1 MSKFISVSRRN
12 PCPVCE
18 NTSGNCRTTDGDLI
32 LCMTHDGALPGWHY
46 LGQSKDYL
54 WGKYLPESDR
64 PAPVRVERQK
74 EPEKTIVPDSRKDKS
89 YRSVIEQLE
98 LSDRHL
104 QDFARRNLTAPEIE
118 FLSTVT
124 RSLPDGYL
132 IPFPNVDGEFCG
144 AQKRLDSSDRGRYRW
159 HYLRKDWS
167 LHNEFNE
174 KPLAIYPIAG
184 DSDPWIIEGTGVKPI
199 VANIRHGLTVIGAAG
214 GQHYKS
220 PQTLSDTLFKIGNP
234 KRVVFCPDAGDVIN
248 HHVLLRIRDNF
259 ECLESLG
266 VQVTIAW
273 WGQRTKQDPDID
285 HLPNLDAI
293 EYLTPAQF
301 WALSQVPA
309 QSLEEEWIKSARRGY
324 QSRRVFTPTTTIN
337 DRYLPDIPDGDIAIR
352 SGMGTGK
359 TEALKR
365 LIHNWEGGAIFLG
378 SRNSLLLQSI
388 GRVNEGL
395 HESNKFV
402 HIHDDKNLYS
412 LQDKGGRS
420 ALCFDSLDKVKD
432 FSWLD
437 GKLLIFDESVSSI
450 KHLLIG
456 STLKHRRAKILKLLE
471 ELAKRVAAI
480 VMTDGNQNNVFVEYL
495 ERLRGAKIP
504 RLLNTAQASSLTV
517 TITQPEKVRDY
528 SYVLKCATESLNQG
542 EVITFLSDSQR
553 LCEAVDRL
561 WSEGGYKTFRIDSK
575 TMTDKAIKA
584 IVSDP
589 KIGEWLRSQ
598 GIQALIL
605 SPSAESGLDVSTLG
619 YFSKGFAVFMG
630 ILDTDTQIQFLR
642 RTREI
647 TEWLVHCPPY
657 TTLRTDGNRSIFTGG
672 VQRAIAESIALEME
686 GFEGFDLVEMIDNL
700 NKSPHLETAQ
710 KLIASRNFEYKFTR
724 ECLENALKA
733 SGHKVSLLTVEHCPE
748 LAAQSKAIRKL
759 LIRADA
765 EQIFNAPAI
774 DVYAARKIKES
785 FNSSLDDRYKAER
798 ALLLDRLP
806 GIEGTDLWNLELVER
821 LLFTDRQ
828 RLTKLENFWLL
839 KNIDLQTARTRR
851 RIEAIVSGEVWAV
864 DIGTRLAKLRYFR
877 SLGVLEMVDSGAIVP
892 DTQLEPLRE
901 RARDKRGKAVTLGLS
916 PGKMGT
922 SQWFGKILESHMGI
936 RAIRGLNAIGAE
948 FRSPVTDPLFQFV
961 ALRLSEKLEWESDAE
976 LVSLRS
982 SWKSEWESGAEIP
995 REEVT
1000 QTQTPQGVEVHTNQ
1014 LNILKPD
1021 SSGWYSTQT
1030 HTLQGVEP
1038 DPSGEFLQPEKQAE
1052 PEPAEPKTEPAEPIP
1067 ANQWKGRSV
1076 WVNSLQIHG
1085 TIENEPYPTPIGVWR
1100 VWVRTQHGSKSIEC
1114 GDLNFEPVTIA
1125 A

>member
-1 MSKFISVSRRN
+1 
-12 PCPVCE
+12 
-18 NTSGNCRTTDGDLI
+18 
-32 LCMTHDGALPGWHY
+32 
-46 LGQSKDYL
+46 
-54 WGKYLPESDR
+54 
-64 PAPVRVERQK
+64 
-74 EPEKTIVPDSRKDKS
+74 
-89 YRSVIEQLE
+89 
-98 LSDRHL
+98 
-104 QDFARRNLTAPEIE
+104 
-118 FLSTVT
+118 
-124 RSLPDGYL
+124 
-132 IPFPNVDGEFCG
+132 
-144 AQKRLDSSDRGRYRW
+144 
-159 HYLRKDWS
+159 
-167 LHNEFNE
+167 
-174 KPLAIYPIAG
+174 
-184 DSDPWIIEGTGVKPI
+184 
-199 VANIRHGLTVIGAAG
+199 
-214 GQHYKS
+214 
-220 PQTLSDTLFKIGNP
+220 
-234 KRVVFCPDAGDVIN
+234 
-248 HHVLLRIRDNF
+248 
-259 ECLESLG
+259 
-266 VQVTIAW
+266 
-273 WGQRTKQDPDID
+273 
-285 HLPNLDAI
+285 
-293 EYLTPAQF
+293 
-301 WALSQVPA
+301 
-309 QSLEEEWIKSARRGY
+309 
-324 QSRRVFTPTTTIN
+324 
-337 DRYLPDIPDGDIAIR
+337 
-352 SGMGTGK
+352 
-359 TEALKR
+359 
-365 LIHNWEGGAIFLG
+365 
-378 SRNSLLLQSI
+378 
-388 GRVNEGL
+388 
-395 HESNKFV
+395 
-402 HIHDDKNLYS
+402 
-412 LQDKGGRS
+412 
-420 ALCFDSLDKVKD
+420 
-432 FSWLD
+432 
-437 GKLLIFDESVSSI
+437 
-450 KHLLIG
+450 
-456 STLKHRRAKILKLLE
+456 
-471 ELAKRVAAI
+471 
-480 VMTDGNQNNVFVEYL
+480 
-495 ERLRGAKIP
+495 
-504 RLLNTAQASSLTV
+504 
-517 TITQPEKVRDY
+517 
-528 SYVLKCATESLNQG
+528 
-542 EVITFLSDSQR
+542 
-553 LCEAVDRL
+553 
-561 WSEGGYKTFRIDSK
+561 
-575 TMTDKAIKA
+575 MTDKAIKA

-589 KIGEWLRSQ
+589 IIGAWLQTQ

-765 EQIFNAPAI
+765 EKIFNAPPI

-976 LVSLRS
+976 LVALRS

-1014 LNILKPD
+1014 LKIFNTD
-1021 SSGWYSTQT
+1021 STGWYSTQN
-1030 HTLQGVEP
+1030 HTPQGVEP

-1052 PEPAEPKTEPAEPIP
+1052 PEPAEPIP

-1076 WVNSLQIHG
+1076 WVNSLAIHG
-1085 TIENEPYPTPIGVWR
+1085 TIENEPYPTPIKDMWR
-1100 VWVRTQHGSKSIEC
+1100 VWVRTQYGSKSIELS
-1114 GDLNFEPVTIA
+1114 DLNFEPVTIA

>member
-1 MSKFISVSRRN
+1 MSKFFPVSKRI

-18 NTSGNCRTTDGDLI
+18 NTSGKCRTTDGDLI

-64 PAPVRVERQK
+64 PAPVAGVQKEREPEK
-74 EPEKTIVPDSRKDKS
+74 TKEREPEKTIVPDSVKDHN
-89 YRSVIEQLE
+89 YQAILNQLE
-98 LSDRHL
+98 LSDRHIE
-104 QDFARRNLTAPEIE
+104 DFTRRNLSATEIE
-118 FLSTVT
+118 FLSTRA
-124 RSLPDGYL
+124 RSLSHGYL
-132 IPFPNVDGEFCG
+132 IPFQNVNGLYVG
-144 AQKRLDSSDRGRYRW
+144 SQVRLDKSDKGRYRW
-159 HYLRKDWS
+159 YSYRDDHAKRNDFGEL
-167 LHNEFNE
+167 
-174 KPLAIYPIAG
+174 PLAIYPVAG

-199 VANIRHGLTVIGAAG
+199 VANIRHGITAIGAAG
-214 GQHYKS
+214 GQHYLS
-220 PQTLSDTLFKIGNP
+220 PKTLSDTLGKLGNP

-248 HHVLLRIRDNF
+248 RHVLPRIRDNF

-273 WGQRTKQDPDID
+273 WGQTTKQDPDID

-293 EYLTPAQF
+293 EYLTPEQF
-301 WALSQVPA
+301 WALSTVPA

-359 TEALKR
+359 TEAVKR
-365 LIHNWEGGAIFLG
+365 LINNWEGGAILLG
-378 SRNSLLLQSI
+378 SRNTLLLQTI
-388 GRVNEGL
+388 ERLNQDL
-395 HESNKFV
+395 HSANQFS
-402 HIHDDKNLYS
+402 HIHDDKNRYS
-412 LQDKGGRS
+412 LQDTWGRS
-420 ALCFDSLDKVKD
+420 ALCFDSLDKVENL
-432 FSWLD
+432 SWFD
-437 GKLLIFDESVSSI
+437 GKLLILDESVSSI

-456 STLKHRRAKILKLLE
+456 STLKNRRAKILRLFE
-471 ELAKRVAAI
+471 ELSKRVAAF
-480 VMTDGNQNNVFVEYL
+480 VTLDGNQNDVVVEYL
-495 ERLRGAKIP
+495 ERLRGAKFP

-517 TITQPEKVRDY
+517 TITRPEKVRDY
-528 SYVLKCATESLNQG
+528 SYVLKCAGESLVKGQN
-542 EVITFLSDSQR
+542 ITFLSDSQR
-553 LCEAVDRL
+553 LCESVDRL
-561 WSEGGYKTFRIDSK
+561 WSGQGYKTFRIDSK
-575 TMTDKAIKA
+575 TMTDKAVKSIA
-584 IVSDP
+584 SDP
-589 KIGEWLRSQ
+589 IIGAWLQSQ

-619 YFSKGFAVFMG
+619 YFAKGYAVLMG
-630 ILDTDTQIQFLR
+630 ILDTDTQLQFLR

-647 TEWLVHCPPY
+647 KEWLVHCPPY
-657 TTLRTDGNRSIFTGG
+657 TTLRTDGNRSIFAGG

-700 NKSPHLETAQ
+700 KKSPHLETAQ

-733 SGHKVSLLTVEHCPE
+733 SGHKVNLLTVEHCPE

-806 GIEGTDLWNLELVER
+806 GIEGTDLWSVELVQQ

-839 KNIDLQTARTRR
+839 KNIDLQTARTRK
-851 RIEAIVSGEVWAV
+851 RIEAIVNGEVWAV

-877 SLGVLEMVDSGAIVP
+877 SLGVLDMVDSGAIVP

-901 RARDKRGKAVTLGLS
+901 RARDRRGKAVTLGLS
-916 PGKMGT
+916 PGKMGA

-948 FRSPVTDPLFQFV
+948 FRSPETDPLFHFV
-961 ALRLSEKLEWESDAE
+961 ALRLSEKLEGE
-976 LVSLRS
+976 LEDPSFHLS
-982 SWKSEWESGAEIP
+982 EIP
-995 REEVT
+995 REEVH
-1000 QTQTPQGVEVHTNQ
+1000 QTHTPQGVEPPTNQ
-1014 LNILKPD
+1014 LNN
-1021 SSGWYSTQT
+1021 SNTNSTGWYGTQI

-1038 DPSGEFLQPEKQAE
+1038 DPHGEFLQPEKQPE
-1052 PEPAEPKTEPAEPIP
+1052 PEPVEPIP
-1067 ANQWKGRSV
+1067 ATPLIQIEADLTEEYAKETPDIHKIEKLMQELDRL
-1076 WVNSLQIHG
+1076 SL
-1085 TIENEPYPTPIGVWR
+1085 
-1100 VWVRTQHGSKSIEC
+1100 
-1114 GDLNFEPVTIA
+1114 TIA